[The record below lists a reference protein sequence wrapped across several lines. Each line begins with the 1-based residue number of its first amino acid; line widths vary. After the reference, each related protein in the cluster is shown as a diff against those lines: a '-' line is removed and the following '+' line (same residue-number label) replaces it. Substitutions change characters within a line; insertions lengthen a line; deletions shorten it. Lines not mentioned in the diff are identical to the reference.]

1 MESKIAPNFNSG
13 VNNFVQLCR
22 VSSIGAYWRAV
33 MGGIRKNYPLSQPKR
48 WGVVMITKMIN
59 GNKILGASLGEGGFI
74 HLKRSNLKGK

>member
-1 MESKIAPNFNSG
+1 MKSKIAPNFNSG

-48 WGVVMITKMIN
+48 WGVVMIMKMIN
-59 GNKILGASLGEGGFI
+59 AIFYYGSKI
-74 HLKRSNLKGK
+74 